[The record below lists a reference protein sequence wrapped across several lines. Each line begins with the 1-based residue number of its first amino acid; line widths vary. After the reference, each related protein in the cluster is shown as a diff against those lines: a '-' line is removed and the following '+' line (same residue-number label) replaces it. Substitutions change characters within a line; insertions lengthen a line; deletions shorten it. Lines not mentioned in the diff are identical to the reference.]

1 VSQVKEYRGR
11 MNSKRRTGYGV
22 YDITRQV
29 ARRLQQEWEAVE
41 NPPHFGVLAGA
52 RFPTGPRPLAV
63 AISSEPPREKEK
75 RPLAA

>member
-1 VSQVKEYRGR
+1 
-11 MNSKRRTGYGV
+11 MNSKARTGYGV

-41 NPPHFGVLAGA
+41 NPPRLGALTGVGFSSGA
-52 RFPTGPRPLAV
+52 RRVTV
-63 AISSEPPREKEK
+63 AISSEPPRDKEK